1 MKPFDPS
8 QIKTFRTP
16 KYTGITLSLLSMF
29 VLTSMMVVWDKVY
42 YKEEPLRFLNIL
54 CEVSL
59 KQPLIEA
66 AEKFKAEYNIKINLD
81 FFKDNLDSNDGEIL
95 QKDNAYQI
103 IISSEHS
110 ISEKFLNLN
119 RIIGSVPLA
128 KKKLVFA
135 TLPDSNITISK
146 LADINDQNISLGY
159 FDFMFSSGKSI
170 KDLGN
175 FDMILFESESELLNN
190 ILKTKSITCGILSY
204 QAAQQNGLKIT
215 MIDELE
221 KEASL
226 LSSYIL
232 KTSEE
237 PKLSFQFARFLNAPD
252 TGQQYFIKNNRFVVS
267 GDKWNPNPTLSVY
280 CEDIYNDFIDSFMN
294 DFKTKEGIQLDLLLP
309 DQKQLLDTLIS
320 ISQSQV
326 QHLIPDLLIV
336 SPNTEK
342 LISPN
347 FIRLTGNESNMSENE
362 PIFLVY
368 HQSENQSLSKRVR
381 MQSLKKFHQPA
392 F

>member
-1 MKPFDPS
+1 
-8 QIKTFRTP
+8 
-16 KYTGITLSLLSMF
+16 
-29 VLTSMMVVWDKVY
+29 
-42 YKEEPLRFLNIL
+42 
-54 CEVSL
+54 
-59 KQPLIEA
+59 
-66 AEKFKAEYNIKINLD
+66 
-81 FFKDNLDSNDGEIL
+81 
-95 QKDNAYQI
+95 
-103 IISSEHS
+103 
-110 ISEKFLNLN
+110 
-119 RIIGSVPLA
+119 
-128 KKKLVFA
+128 
-135 TLPDSNITISK
+135 
-146 LADINDQNISLGY
+146 
-159 FDFMFSSGKSI
+159 
-170 KDLGN
+170 
-175 FDMILFESESELLNN
+175 MILFKSESELLNN
-190 ILKTKSITCGILSY
+190 ILKTKSITGGILPY
-204 QAAQQNGLKIT
+204 QTAQQNGLKIT
-215 MIDELE
+215 MVDELE

-347 FIRLTGNESNMSENE
+347 FIRLTGNESNMSGNE

>member
-1 MKPFDPS
+1 
-8 QIKTFRTP
+8 
-16 KYTGITLSLLSMF
+16 
-29 VLTSMMVVWDKVY
+29 MMVVWDKVY

-59 KQPLIEA
+59 QQPLVEA
-66 AEKFKAEYNIKINLD
+66 AENFKAEYNIQINLD
-81 FFKDNLDSNDGEIL
+81 VFKDNLGSDNGEIL
-95 QKDNAYQI
+95 QKDNAYHI

-110 ISEKFLNLN
+110 ISEKVLNLN

-159 FDFMFSSGKSI
+159 FDLEFSSGKSI
-170 KDLGN
+170 KDLVG
-175 FDMILFESESELLNN
+175 FDMILFKSEPELLNN

-232 KTSEE
+232 KTTEE

-347 FIRLTGNESNMSENE
+347 FIRLTGNESNMSGNE